1 MPAGQ
6 AVLIGFLKNIISSG
20 PQTLRETL
28 QDFSKINT
36 DKRLVLNLVQA
47 DRPAG
52 YDYDAIVEWWFD
64 DTDQLLERLGPVEIQ
79 IQLQAAFDSICD
91 LKSSVFMAT
100 QVTHRRP

>member
-1 MPAGQ
+1 M
-6 AVLIGFLKNIISSG
+6 
-20 PQTLRETL
+20 RETL